1 MAVAIGIP
9 SHMRPVPGS
18 INIAPA
24 SFPLPAKAAKS
35 TNPSEIAANFILSF
49 NDALKS
55 KALLE
60 LSLLFLDNGFWRD
73 HLALTW
79 ELRTLQGPPRI
90 YDFLKGAATSKD
102 GFRLQNISVDASNVV
117 RAPKF
122 APIDADGEVIGVQFF
137 LNIDTVHG
145 TGQGLVRLVEE
156 AGIWKVFTLYT
167 RLEELKGHEQN
178 IFDRRP
184 VGAEHGGKPGRSNWA
199 DKRAEALD
207 YADGSEPAVLVVGMS
222 LIIRRDGDITNL
234 IPCRRRSSWPYS
246 RCTSQDHGSEHARH
260 RPERFSRRQ
269 LAKEVSSTRAAR
281 PGLVRSPAVPQL
293 PAPVAYLHAEG
304 QARPVLRVIRDL
316 TRIERLD

>member
-1 MAVAIGIP
+1 MAVAVGIP

-24 SFPLPAKAAKS
+24 SFPLSTKAAKS
-35 TNPSEIAANFILSF
+35 ADPSEIAANFVVAF

-55 KALLE
+55 NTLLD

-102 GFRLQNISVDASNVV
+102 GFRLQSIAVDASNVV

-137 LNIDTVHG
+137 LTIDTVHG

-156 AGIWKVFTLYT
+156 SGNWKVFTLYT

-207 YADGSEPAVLVVGMS
+207 YTDGSEPAVLVVGMFPAS
-222 LIIRRDGDITNL
+222 ISMETPLANL
-234 IPCRRRSSWPYS
+234 ISYRRRSSWS
-246 RCTSQDHGSEHARH
+246 HGCCTSQDRRSEHARH
-260 RPERFSRRQ
+260 RPECLSWRQ
-269 LAKEVSSTRAAR
+269 LAEEVPPTRSA
-281 PGLVRSPAVPQL
+281 
-293 PAPVAYLHAEG
+293 
-304 QARPVLRVIRDL
+304 
-316 TRIERLD
+316 